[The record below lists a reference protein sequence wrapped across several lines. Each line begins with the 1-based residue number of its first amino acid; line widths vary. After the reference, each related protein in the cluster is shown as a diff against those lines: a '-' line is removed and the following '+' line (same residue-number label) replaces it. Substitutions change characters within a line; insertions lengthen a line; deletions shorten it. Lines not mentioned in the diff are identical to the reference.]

1 MQGHCPYQERAVA
14 STIKVF
20 ELYVRKS
27 LLYNRAN
34 MTAPSQFNEK
44 LDLKRILPI
53 LVIVFVDL
61 LGLSIIIPLLPLYAA
76 RFSATPLVVG
86 ILQATYPL
94 MQFIGAP
101 ILGRLSDRFGRKP
114 ILVISQ
120 IGTLAGFVL
129 LGFANTLTLLF
140 LSRIIDGLSGANMS
154 TAQAA
159 IADSTNERTRTQ
171 GLGLI
176 GAAFGLGFV
185 LGPVIAFIV
194 LAASGQNYQA
204 VAFTAAFFSLASIL
218 LTLFWFRETR
228 AADSSPTARRSFS
241 IIATM
246 EALRRPHT
254 GFLLVLMFF
263 YQIAFGGYEQLF
275 SLFTL
280 TRLGMDARDTS
291 GLFVLAGIFIIV
303 IQGGFVGRWSKQ
315 KGDRWLVIM
324 GVSTLAIG
332 LIGTALTPAIPIPWY
347 ERAKVLE
354 SLAGEGSIRVS
365 IQSIQIQLPDQSARG
380 WPGIIW
386 LLIASFPAALGGG
399 VLHPAV
405 NSMITK
411 SSEKSE
417 VGAMLG
423 VSASMYSAAN
433 AVAPLFYGSLFQWF
447 GAPVPFMA
455 GGLILLGL
463 WFLAPRAIAK

>member
-1 MQGHCPYQERAVA
+1 MAA
-14 STIKVF
+14 STQ
-20 ELYVRKS
+20 LD
-27 LLYNRAN
+27 
-34 MTAPSQFNEK
+34 EK
-44 LDLKRILPI
+44 LDFKRILPI

-61 LGLSIIIPLLPLYAA
+61 LGLSIIIPLLPLFAA

-101 ILGRLSDRFGRKP
+101 ILGRLSDRFGRKL

-120 IGTLAGFVL
+120 LGTLAGFVL
-129 LGFANTLTLLF
+129 LGFANTLALLF

-185 LGPVIAFIV
+185 LGPVIAFVV

-228 AADSSPTARRSFS
+228 AADSASTARRPFS
-241 IIATM
+241 ISATM
-246 EALRRPHT
+246 DALRRPHI
-254 GFLLVLMFF
+254 GFLLFLMFF
-263 YQIAFGGYEQLF
+263 YQVAFGGYEQLF

-291 GLFVLAGIFIIV
+291 GLFVLAGIFIIIV
-303 IQGGFVGRWSKQ
+303 QGGFVGRWSKQ

-324 GVSTLAIG
+324 GVSTLAMG

-347 ERAKVLE
+347 EKSRVLE

-380 WPGIIW
+380 WLGILW
-386 LLIASFPAALGGG
+386 LLAASFPAALGGG

-411 SSEKSE
+411 SSKKNE
-417 VGAMLG
+417 VGGVLG
-423 VSASMYSAAN
+423 ISASMYSAAN

-455 GGLILLGL
+455 GGLILLAL
-463 WFLAPRAIAK
+463 WFLAPRTIPE